1 LILGRYFMGITVGK
15 VLSMEVM
22 SQTKIVAGKN
32 GLNREIKWVSVMELL
47 DEVSLL
53 QEGELLITTAFG
65 LMDTPNLLDELI
77 PYLAKRNL
85 AGLAIQTG
93 YYLDIIPPT
102 IITKCNEYNFP
113 LLELP
118 KHIVFS
124 ELTKAIA
131 KQIINSQMEMLE
143 YAQLIHDRL
152 TLVILQNKGLPQV
165 AKVLA
170 GLIHAPVRILDTYFN
185 LLTYSGLDKN
195 SCYID
200 SEKVQMEYQ
209 SLKKNKKFVHT
220 IKSILALT
228 NTHPEIPYQFLQPLM
243 VGNEIYGYISVLTS
257 KNTLEDMEKIAISS
271 AATISTLEIL
281 KEKAI
286 WEAEE
291 RIKGDFI
298 DDLLEDNIKTE
309 NILHRRANYL
319 GFDLGKSFIIL
330 TLNMD
335 NLNDIIL
342 NNTEERLQEIKQR
355 LFSLVRFH
363 LQSYQKQA
371 LLKFKS
377 NKLIILLQV
386 NKITGKGEV
395 SKTADSLRT
404 LIKGEMLLTASIG
417 IGQICTKLSAITN
430 SFQEAEH
437 ALSIGYRLQKKDF
450 LLFYEDLGAY
460 NLFANMVNDR
470 DLYNYY
476 LQTVSPLID
485 YDTNHK
491 SELVSTFEAFLT
503 CNSAIKETA
512 QKLYVHRHTL
522 KYRLNRIHEITGLA
536 PENSQDQFQLQ
547 LGLIV
552 ARLLSKI

>member
-1 LILGRYFMGITVGK
+1 MGITVEK
-15 VLSMEVM
+15 ALAMEIM
-22 SQTKIVAGKN
+22 SQTKIIAGEM
-32 GLNREIKWVSVMELL
+32 GLQREIKWITVMELL
-47 DEVSLL
+47 DEVGLL

-65 LMDTPNLLDELI
+65 LADTPRLLDELI
-77 PYLAKRNL
+77 PYLVKRNL

-93 YYLDIIPPT
+93 YYLDVIPST
-102 IITKCNEYNFP
+102 IIQKCNDYNFP

-131 KQIINSQMEMLE
+131 RQIINNQMEMLE

-152 TLVILQNKGLPQV
+152 TLVILQNEGLPQV

-170 GLIHAPVRILDTYFN
+170 ELINAPVRILDTHFN
-185 LLTYSGLDKN
+185 LLTSSGLDTN

-200 SEKVQMEYQ
+200 SEKNQIEYH
-209 SLKKNKKFVHT
+209 SLKKRKLLACS
-220 IKSILALT
+220 IKSIIALT
-228 NTHPEIPYQFLQPLM
+228 NTHPGVPYQFLQPLM
-243 VGNEIYGYISVLTS
+243 VGNEIYGYISVLS
-257 KNTLEDMEKIAISS
+257 NNNTLADMERIAISS

-298 DDLLEDNIKTE
+298 DDLLENNIKSE
-309 NILHRRANYL
+309 SILHRRANYL

-330 TLNMD
+330 TLCID

-342 NNTEERLQEIKQR
+342 NNSEERLQELQQR
-355 LFSLVRFH
+355 LFSLVRFY

-377 NKLIILLQV
+377 HKLIILLQV
-386 NKITGKGEV
+386 NTVGEKGEI
-395 SKTADSLRT
+395 SKLAESLRT
-404 LIKGEMLLTASIG
+404 IIKGEMPITASIG
-417 IGQICTKLSAITN
+417 IGQIYNKLSDIPS

-437 ALSIGYRLQKKDF
+437 ALSIGSRLRKKDCA
-450 LLFYEDLGAY
+450 LFYEDLGPY
-460 NLFANMVNDR
+460 NLFANIVNER
-470 DLYNYY
+470 ELYNYY
-476 LQTVSPLID
+476 LQTVSPLIE
-485 YDTNHK
+485 YDMNHK
-491 SELVSTFEAFLT
+491 SELVTTFEVFLA

-512 QKLYVHRHTL
+512 QTLYVHRHTL
-522 KYRLNRIHEITGLA
+522 KYRLNRIYEITGLA
-536 PENSQDQFQLQ
+536 PDQFQDQFQLQ

>member
-1 LILGRYFMGITVGK
+1 MAMTVAK
-15 VLSMEVM
+15 AMTMDVM
-22 SQTKIVAGKN
+22 SQTKIIAGEN

-53 QEGELLITTAFG
+53 HEGELLITTAFD
-65 LMDTPNLLDELI
+65 LADSPSLLDELI
-77 PYLAKRNL
+77 PYLAKRKL

-93 YYLDIIPPT
+93 YYLDVIPST
-102 IITKCNEYNFP
+102 IIQKCNEYNFP

-118 KHIVFS
+118 KHILFS

-165 AKVLA
+165 ATVLA
-170 GLIHAPVRILDTYFN
+170 ELINAPVRILDTHFN
-185 LLTYSGLDKN
+185 LLTYFGLDEE
-195 SCYID
+195 SCYVD
-200 SEKVQMEYQ
+200 SEKVQIEYQ
-209 SLKKNKKFVHT
+209 SLKKRKIIVSG
-220 IKSILALT
+220 IKSIVTFINIL
-228 NTHPEIPYQFLQPLM
+228 PGIPYQFLQPLM
-243 VGNEIYGYISVLTS
+243 VGNEINGYISVLTS
-257 KNTLEDMEKIAISS
+257 KNTLEDMELIAISS

-291 RIKGDFI
+291 RIKGDFV
-298 DDLLEDNIKTE
+298 DDLLENNIKSE
-309 NILHRRANYL
+309 DILHRRANYL
-319 GFDLGKSFIIL
+319 GFNLTKSFIIF
-330 TLNMD
+330 TLCID
-335 NLNDIIL
+335 DLNDIIL
-342 NNTEERLQEIKQR
+342 NNSEERLQEIRQR
-355 LFSLVRFH
+355 LFSLVRFY

-386 NKITGKGEV
+386 NTIIDKDEI
-395 SKTADSLRT
+395 SKTAEYLRT
-404 LIKGEMLLTASIG
+404 MIKREMQFTASIG
-417 IGQICTKLSAITN
+417 IGQIYNKLSDIIN
-430 SFQEAEH
+430 SFLESEQ
-437 ALSIGYRLQKKDF
+437 ALSIGSRLRKKDCS
-450 LLFYEDLGAY
+450 LFYEDMGAY
-460 NLFANMVNDR
+460 NLFANIVNER
-470 DLYNYY
+470 ELYSYY
-476 LQTVSPLID
+476 HKTVSLLID
-485 YDTNHK
+485 YDTSHK
-491 SELVSTFEAFLT
+491 SELVSTFEAFLE
-503 CNSAIKETA
+503 CNSGIKETA

-522 KYRLNRIHEITGLA
+522 KYRLNRIHEITGFA